1 MVTKLKKKQKFDKNQ
16 DELDTS
22 KESKPKG
29 RSYTISIALPGSV
42 LENAQSPA
50 LRSNLA
56 GQVFNA

>member
-22 KESKPKG
+22 IESKPKG

-50 LRSNLA
+50 LRSYLA
-56 GQVFNA
+56 GQVCNA